1 MNKLSQKD
9 ICNMQ
14 MFATFPCKRNSKIP
28 STRNGFKDAQF
39 CQDVQA
45 MFNAG
50 YNPALACEKSG
61 VVVIDIDYHDKDST
75 ALEDLQALE
84 IKLGAKLPR
93 TLTQSTAS
101 GSGRHLIYSAKGITN
116 PIGKIGK
123 FCDLKFRGYIM
134 IAPSVINGR
143 QYEIIDGIDEN
154 GDFII
159 AELPQA
165 WLDYINKPIQN
176 RTKKAQ
182 DFTKFQA
189 MPKVYSNID
198 VDKMFR
204 NCKFL
209 QYCKEQAYC
218 LSEPEW
224 FSMISV
230 LAQIKG
236 SDELIHGLSAPY
248 GRYSYEETQKKI
260 DLARKFGRPQTCEY
274 ISTTHLGIC
283 NGCKSAVQ
291 VKDEDK
297 NNV

>member
-1 MNKLSQKD
+1 MDYNSILLKNLPK
-9 ICNMQ
+9 
-14 MFATFPCKRNSKIP
+14 FALFRCKGNSKQPATIQ
-28 STRNGFKDAQF
+28 GFKNAQF
-39 CQDVQA
+39 GL
-45 MFNAG
+45 NAELIIGQG
-50 YNPALACEKSG
+50 YNVGLACTTSNLIVLDCDVDDTKDYNG
-61 VVVIDIDYHDKDST
+61 VK
-75 ALEDLQALE
+75 ALNKIETE
-84 IKLGAKLPR
+84 LGTLPL
-93 TLTQSTAS
+93 TLTQKTPR
-101 GSGRHLIYSAKGITN
+101 GGRHFIFSSKNILT
-116 PIGKIGK
+116 PRGKIGK
-123 FCDLKFRGYIM
+123 DIDVKYNGYIM

-143 QYEIIDGIDEN
+143 QYEIIDGIDKN

-165 WLDYINKPIQN
+165 WLDYINKPFKGKN
-176 RTKKAQ
+176 KKALNV
-182 DFTKFQA
+182 TKSQA
-189 MPKVYSNID
+189 MPKVYGNIN

-209 QYCKEQAYC
+209 QYCREWASC

-274 ISTTHLGIC
+274 ISATHGLC

-291 VKDEDK
+291 VKYED
-297 NNV
+297 NNND